1 MILRYCASAKFD
13 FLLRTA
19 PPSLIADGALAHDD
33 LIADCLTS
41 ILDVNY
47 PALFDE
53 GHSPSAFAQ
62 ASLPVC
68 QGGLGLGSAQ
78 VTSEPAYLA
87 GWVDFLRFTHSHP
100 SFLPA
105 LTPYLTSDALLECP
119 LADIRALSD
128 TWDSLCRRLTRVDPQ
143 SGDQVPGL
151 YELQGALGPHVKCVA
166 DLATAHA
173 APQKRLNT
181 LCMRALER
189 GWRAKASVE
198 NCVRLTECGGREANW
213 VARCPTRP
221 EYCMQNRLWRVAILA
236 RLALPLPHLRKQ
248 QHGCACHDRH
258 DRRVSS
264 SPRRKR
270 RRRPPPVDSFGEHD

>member
-1 MILRYCASAKFD
+1 M
-13 FLLRTA
+13 
-19 PPSLIADGALAHDD
+19 
-33 LIADCLTS
+33 
-41 ILDVNY
+41 
-47 PALFDE
+47 
-53 GHSPSAFAQ
+53 
-62 ASLPVC
+62 
-68 QGGLGLGSAQ
+68 
-78 VTSEPAYLA
+78 
-87 GWVDFLRFTHSHP
+87 
-100 SFLPA
+100 
-105 LTPYLTSDALLECP
+105 
-119 LADIRALSD
+119 LSD

-221 EYCMQNRLWRVAILA
+221 EYCMQNRLWI
-236 RLALPLPHLRKQ
+236 
-248 QHGCACHDRH
+248 
-258 DRRVSS
+258 
-264 SPRRKR
+264 
-270 RRRPPPVDSFGEHD
+270 

>member
-1 MILRYCASAKFD
+1 M
-13 FLLRTA
+13 LRTER
-19 PPSLIADGALAHDD
+19 PTSTGSLIADGALAHDD

-87 GWVDFLRFTHSHP
+87 GWVDSLRFTHSHP

-166 DLATAHA
+166 DLALGC
-173 APQKRLNT
+173 P
-181 LCMRALER
+181 LEA
-189 GWRAKASVE
+189 G
-198 NCVRLTECGGREANW
+198 
-213 VARCPTRP
+213 
-221 EYCMQNRLWRVAILA
+221 IF
-236 RLALPLPHLRKQ
+236 
-248 QHGCACHDRH
+248 
-258 DRRVSS
+258 
-264 SPRRKR
+264 
-270 RRRPPPVDSFGEHD
+270 FGIMSRFL